1 LKRTQRPPL
10 SASAYADQ
18 SYYIQIQRNLNAQFE
33 VDHDRKRRF
42 MIMTYGCQM
51 NEHDS
56 EKLTGMLGEMGYVEA
71 LKKEDAD
78 LIIFNTCCVRENAE
92 LRVYGNLGALKPL
105 KKKNPDLRIVV
116 CGCMMQQPHVVEE
129 IKAKYAHVSLVFGTH
144 NLHQFPHLLSQTYT
158 SSHLLVDVWDSE
170 GEVIEGLPVTRKV
183 GIKAYVNIM
192 YGCNNFCTYCIV
204 PYTRGRERSRTPESI
219 VREIEG
225 LVRDGAK
232 EVTLLGQ
239 NVNSYGRG
247 LEPSAESTGEGFE
260 AVKDFPSL
268 LERVSQIEGLKRI
281 RFMTSH
287 PKDISDELIEVM
299 ARCENI
305 CEYLHLPVQSGSDQ
319 VLKAMNRHY
328 TKGQYLDILER
339 ARKRIPGLAV
349 TTDIIVGFPG
359 ETEADHEETMSLI
372 EQARYDS
379 AFTFMYSIRTGTPA
393 AEREDQVPEDVKHAR
408 FDRMLKRMNEIVIEK
423 NKVHVGETYE
433 VLVEQQ
439 GKDGE
444 GTLIGRTRHN
454 HLVAF
459 EGPLDLVGAFAM
471 VKITKSK
478 NFSLVGDIVE
488 VLA

>member
-1 LKRTQRPPL
+1 MKRSERPPL

-18 SYYIQIQRNLNAQFE
+18 AYYIQIQRNLNAQFE

-56 EKLTGMLGEMGYVEA
+56 EKLMGMLGEMGYVEA
-71 LKKEDAD
+71 STKEEAD
-78 LIIFNTCCVRENAE
+78 LILFNTCCVRENAE

-129 IKAKYAHVSLVFGTH
+129 IKAKYPHVSLVFGTH
-144 NLHQFPHLLSQTYT
+144 NLHQFPHLLNQSYAST
-158 SSHLLVDVWDSE
+158 HLLVDVWDTE
-170 GEVIEGLPVTRKV
+170 GEVIEGLPVNRKV
-183 GIKAYVNIM
+183 GIKAFVNIM

-219 VREIEG
+219 VQEIES
-225 LVRDGAK
+225 LVREGAR

-239 NVNSYGRG
+239 NVNSYGKG
-247 LEPSAESTGEGFE
+247 LEPADGVFGQIRS
-260 AVKDFPSL
+260 FPAL

-287 PKDISDELIEVM
+287 PKDMSEDLIDVM
-299 ARCENI
+299 ARCENV
-305 CEYLHLPVQSGSDQ
+305 CESLHLPVQSGSDRI
-319 VLKAMNRHY
+319 LKAMNRHY
-328 TKGQYLDILER
+328 TKEAYLALLDK
-339 ARKRIPGLAV
+339 ARDRIPGLSV

-359 ETEADHEETMSLI
+359 ETEEDHEETMDLI
-372 EQARYDS
+372 EKARYDS

-393 AEREDQVPEDVKHAR
+393 AEREDQVPESLKHAR
-408 FDRMLKRMNEIVIEK
+408 FDRMLKRLNDIVIEK
-423 NKVHVGETYE
+423 NKAHVGHTYE
-433 VLVEQQ
+433 VLIEQQ
-439 GKDGE
+439 GKEGE
-444 GTLIGRTRHN
+444 GSLIGRTRHN

-459 EGPLDLVGAFAM
+459 EGPSDWIGSFAM
-471 VKITKSK
+471 VTITKSK
-478 NFSLVGDIVE
+478 NFSLVGE
-488 VLA
+488 VTAHLD